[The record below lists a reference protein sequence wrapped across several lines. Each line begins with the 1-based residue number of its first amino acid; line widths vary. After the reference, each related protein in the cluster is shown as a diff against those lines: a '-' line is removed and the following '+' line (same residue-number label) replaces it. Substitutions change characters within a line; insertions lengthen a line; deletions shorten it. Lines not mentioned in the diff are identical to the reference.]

1 MKAPVIYVKDLIAP
15 QLADSLFYKLWN
27 QLLWIQHDKVPRRE
41 YYVND
46 HNVPY
51 SYGVEPFART
61 YQPQP
66 NTLEIGYIRFCVQEY
81 LLDNLGKDYNMDV
94 CFLNGYKDGQDQ
106 LGWHS
111 DDSPEMDD
119 ERPIVTVSLG
129 AEREIW
135 FRKIP
140 QPFLSSLN
148 SGLARGEISTVI
160 ASTGVEKLRLGNG
173 SMAIM
178 LPHMQD
184 THQHRI
190 PKSDRP
196 CGPRISLTFR
206 GYVKGE

>member
-81 LLDNLGKDYNMDV
+81 LLDNLGKEYNMDV

-135 FRKIP
+135 FREIP
-140 QPFLSSLN
+140 
-148 SGLARGEISTVI
+148 GVI
-160 ASTGVEKLRLGNG
+160 RDVNDPVEKLRLGNG

-184 THQHRI
+184 SHQHRI

>member
-1 MKAPVIYVKDLIAP
+1 MNMNAPVLYVP
-15 QLADSLFYKLWN
+15 QLMGLDLANHYFYKLWN
-27 QLLWIQHDKVPRRE
+27 TLHWIQHDKVPRRE
-41 YYVND
+41 YYIND
-46 HNVPY
+46 NNVPY
-51 SYGVEPFART
+51 SYGTEPYART
-61 YQPQP
+61 YNPQP
-66 NTLEIGYIRFCVQEY
+66 STLEISHIRGLVEGH
-81 LLDNLGKDYNMDV
+81 LWALTNKHYNMDV

-111 DDSPEMDD
+111 DNSPEMDD

-140 QPFLSSLN
+140 GTIRDVNDP
-148 SGLARGEISTVI
+148 
-160 ASTGVEKLRLGNG
+160 VEKLKLGHG
-173 SMAIM
+173 SMAVM
-178 LPHMQD
+178 LPGMQD

-190 PKSDRP
+190 PKHDRP